1 MLLSLPG
8 RWGNNVS
15 LILLDN
21 DAVKI
26 IVHDTGVGIS
36 KKDLPKMFDRFFQA
50 DSSHTREHE
59 GTGIGLALTKELVEL
74 HKGKITIDSQEG
86 DWTEVTIELPLGK
99 DHFSED
105 QIVESE
111 EQVPEGREI
120 IVSDFVSDRIVD
132 EEFDDAIT
140 EKNIV
145 LVVEDNPDVREY
157 IREALIN
164 EFKVA
169 EAVNGEQG
177 FRKAEKIIPDLIV
190 SDVMMPKLDG
200 IEMLKQL
207 KSDSKTSHVPV
218 ILLTAKSEQTDK
230 LEGLGLGA
238 EAYLTKPF
246 DVKELQVRIKSLI
259 EQRLKLQTKF
269 GKGEI
274 SFKRDEKKLGRLD
287 QEFMTKVMNVVNTH
301 LSEEEFSIEQF
312 GHEAGMSRSQIH
324 RKLKALTG
332 KSPSV
337 YLRSIRLSKARQMIQ
352 RREATISEI
361 SYKVGFSSPAYFS
374 RCFKEEFGY
383 PPSEPHD

>member
-1 MLLSLPG
+1 
-8 RWGNNVS
+8 
-15 LILLDN
+15 
-21 DAVKI
+21 
-26 IVHDTGVGIS
+26 
-36 KKDLPKMFDRFFQA
+36 MFDRFFQA

-74 HKGKITIDSQEG
+74 HKGKISIDSQEG

-105 QIVESE
+105 EIIEGE
-111 EQVPEGREI
+111 EQESVAREI

-132 EEFDDAIT
+132 EDFEDAIT

-157 IREALIN
+157 IRDSLIN
-164 EFKVA
+164 EFNVA

-190 SDVMMPKLDG
+190 SDVMMPKVDG

-207 KSDSKTSHVPV
+207 KSDTKTSHIPV

-259 EQRLKLQTKF
+259 EQRLKLQMKF

-287 QEFMTKVMNVVNTH
+287 EEFMNKVMNVINAH
-301 LSEEEFSIEQF
+301 ISEEEFSIEQF
-312 GHEAGMSRSQIH
+312 GKEAGMSRSQIH

-374 RCFKEEFGY
+374 RCFKDEFGY
-383 PPSEPHD
+383 PPSEPHN